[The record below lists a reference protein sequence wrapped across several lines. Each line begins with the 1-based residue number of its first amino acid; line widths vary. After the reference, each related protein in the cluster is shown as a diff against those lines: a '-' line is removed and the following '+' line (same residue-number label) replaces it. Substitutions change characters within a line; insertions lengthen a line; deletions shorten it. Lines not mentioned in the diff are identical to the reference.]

1 MTDTRTDAV
10 AEVRVVAA
18 LVGATVRQV
27 PATAVDAP
35 TPCSDFDLRGVLDH
49 LGWAAVLFQHA
60 AAKEPFDHD
69 WSAPGPPPSLAGDPG
84 RWGAALA
91 ADLDRTAD
99 AWSAPEAWDGDTL
112 MGTSPMPADFT
123 GSMLV
128 AELALHGW
136 DVARAAGL
144 PYAVPAAVGDA
155 TLTAV
160 QGMAQMGRDGGW
172 YGPEVPVAADAPA
185 FERALGLSGRDP
197 AWTP

>member
-10 AEVRVVAA
+10 AEVRAAAA

-27 PATAVDAP
+27 PATAVGAP
-35 TPCSDFDLRGVLDH
+35 TPCSDLDLRGVLDH

-60 AAKEPFDHD
+60 AAKEPFEHD
-69 WSAPGPPPSLAGDPG
+69 WSAPGPPPSLAGDPA

-91 ADLDRTAD
+91 ADLDRTAE
-99 AWSAPEAWDGDTL
+99 AWSAAEAWDGETL
-112 MGTSPMPADFT
+112 MGTSPMPSAFT
-123 GSMLV
+123 GAMLV

-136 DVARAAGL
+136 DVARAAGV
-144 PYAVPAAVGDA
+144 PYEVPAAVGDA

-160 QGMAQMGRDGGW
+160 HAMAQMGRDGGW
-172 YGPEVPVAADAPA
+172 YGPEVPVPADAPA
-185 FERALGLSGRDP
+185 FDRALGLSGRDP